1 MTKTIY
7 LIAGEPSGD
16 FLGARLM
23 RALKAAD
30 QTVQFK
36 GVGGR
41 LMQAEGL
48 ESLFPIED
56 ISVMGI
62 FEILPKIFEIQ
73 KLIKKTVID
82 IELNQP
88 DALVCI
94 DSPGFCKRV
103 LKKIQH
109 MSCQKFY
116 YVAPSVWAWRPG
128 RAKKLAKL
136 VDHLF
141 CLLPFEPPYF
151 IKHGL
156 KTTFV
161 GHPLVEEMPTSF
173 IKNPNSVLLLPGSRW
188 QEINTL
194 LPVFLDVATR
204 LHEKVMPDARFSIL
218 TLPHFEE
225 RIQNIIKGYALPIE
239 VKTQDHTT
247 AFQVAAYAI
256 AASGTVSLELS
267 KYKVPHVI
275 AYKVHPIT
283 ACLVRLFVHVRF
295 VALPNL
301 LKGRAIVP
309 ECLQECCTADS
320 IYHAFLTLTPENGS
334 DLYDAFLMLKN
345 KTERSPSDLCA
356 EIILQS

>member
-23 RALKAAD
+23 RALKA
-30 QTVQFK
+30 QEPTLQFK

-48 ESLFPIED
+48 ETLFPMEEIA
-56 ISVMGI
+56 VMGF
-62 FEILPKIFEIQ
+62 FEILPKILKIRD
-73 KLIKKTVID
+73 LIKKTVID

-88 DALVCI
+88 DTLVCI
-94 DSPGFCKRV
+94 DSPGFCKRI
-103 LKKIQH
+103 LKKVKH
-109 MSCQKFY
+109 LSCQKFY
-116 YVAPSVWAWRPG
+116 YVAPSVWAWRAG
-128 RAKKLAKL
+128 RAKKLAQL

-141 CLLPFEPPYF
+141 CLFPFEPPYF
-151 IKHGL
+151 IENGL

-161 GHPLVEEMPTSF
+161 GHPLVEDMPTSF
-173 IKNPNSVLLLPGSRW
+173 EKNPNAILLLPGSRW

-204 LHEKVMPDARFSIL
+204 IYEKVMPHATFSIL
-218 TLPHFEE
+218 TLPQFKDT
-225 RIQNIIKGYALPIE
+225 IQKIVNIYKLPIDI
-239 VKTQDHTT
+239 KIQDHAM
-247 AFQVAAYAI
+247 AFQGAAYAV

-275 AYKVHPIT
+275 AYKVHPMT
-283 ACLVRLFVHVRF
+283 AFLVRLFIHVRF

-301 LKGRAIVP
+301 LKGRVIVP
-309 ECLQECCTADS
+309 ECLQECCTTDS

-345 KTERSPSDLCA
+345 KSGLAPSALCA
-356 EIILQS
+356 EIILKS

>member
-1 MTKTIY
+1 MSKTIY

-23 RALKAAD
+23 HALKTQD
-30 QTVQFK
+30 PTIQFK

-41 LMQAEGL
+41 LMQEEGL
-48 ESLFPIED
+48 ESLFPMES

-62 FEILPKIFEIQ
+62 FEIIPQIFNII
-73 KLIKKTVID
+73 KLIKRTVID

-88 DALVCI
+88 DVLVCI

-109 MSCQKFY
+109 FEFKKYY

-141 CLLPFEPPYF
+141 CLFPFEPPYF
-151 IKHGL
+151 LQHGL

-161 GHPLVEEMPTSF
+161 GHPLVEELPDSF
-173 IKNPNSVLLLPGSRW
+173 EKDPRSILLLPGSRQ
-188 QEINTL
+188 QEINVL
-194 LPVFLDVATR
+194 LPLFLDVAKR
-204 LHEKVMPDARFSIL
+204 IHEKVMPNATFCIL
-218 TLPHFEE
+218 TLPQFKDSIQ
-225 RIQNIIKGYALPIE
+225 RIVDCYHIPITIS
-239 VKTQDHTT
+239 VQDHSA
-247 AFQVAAYAI
+247 AFQTATYAI

-283 ACLVRLFVHVRF
+283 AILVRMFVHVQF

-301 LKGRAIVP
+301 LKGRVIVP
-309 ECLQECCTADS
+309 ECLQEFCTPDS
-320 IYHAFLTLTPENGS
+320 IYTAFLTLTLENGS

-345 KTERSPSDLCA
+345 KKNLTPSALCA
-356 EIILQS
+356 EIILQD